1 MTRNKKKDY
10 VDFVLILR
18 KMFISFLIIK
28 LQLYI
33 FVGNVA
39 PRGLRNHINAELNY
53 MTFSCSGY
61 RVPKK
66 GQFGYENVVV
76 NDFYE

>member
-1 MTRNKKKDY
+1 MTKKKKNY
-10 VDFVLILR
+10 GNVVLIWG
-18 KMFISFLIIK
+18 KCFISFLIVK

-53 MTFSCSGY
+53 MMFSCSEY